1 MSEPASLGLF
11 VAFAAGLLSFLSPCV
26 LPLVPSYIGFLTG
39 MSLPEMAARRR
50 VALLHALLFV
60 LGFSLVFMLLGA
72 SATALGRAL
81 NYYQQWLQRIGGV
94 LIILFGLVCLGV
106 IKAPFL
112 SQERRLQLE
121 QKPVGLL
128 GSALVGMAF
137 GAGWTPCIGPVL
149 GAILGLA
156 ATSHDLSRGMLLLG
170 VYSAGLAVPFLLA
183 AVGAGRVP
191 GLVSAVPAVSALG
204 HAGERGAAD
213 LRGPPDGDRRV
224 YPAGGMA
231 AAVHAGGA
239 AGADLSG
246 AERSASGRGLDR
258 ARSPTASVVA
268 RPLTAHR
275 LPLRHRSPSSSSSS
289 SSCCRRSSSQ

>member
-1 MSEPASLGLF
+1 MSEPASFGVV
-11 VAFAAGLLSFLSPCV
+11 VAFSRKQVAGANPWV

-39 MSLPEMAARRR
+39 MSLPEMAGRRR

-60 LGFSLVFMLLGA
+60 LGFSLIFMLLGA

-106 IKAPFL
+106 IRAPFL
-112 SQERRLQLE
+112 SQEHRLQVE

-156 ATSHDLSRGMLLLG
+156 ATSHDLSRGLLLLG
-170 VYSAGLAVPFLLA
+170 AYSAGLALPFLLA
-183 AVGAGRVP
+183 AAALDAFLDWFQRFRRYLPWVMRV
-191 GLVSAVPAVSALG
+191 
-204 HAGERGAAD
+204 
-213 LRGPPDGDRRV
+213 
-224 YPAGGMA
+224 
-231 AAVHAGGA
+231 
-239 AGADLSG
+239 SG
-246 AERSASGRGLDR
+246 ALLVFVGFLL
-258 ARSPTASVVA
+258 
-268 RPLTAHR
+268 LTGEFTR
-275 LPLRHRSPSSSSSS
+275 LAGWLQGFTPDFLRE
-289 SSCCRRSSSQ
+289 QI